1 MVGARI
7 RPGVTRVDDT
17 GLRLRALDDRALD
30 VCFDGRRVWTFWTLR
45 DTEGTGPL
53 RRVAWPRPLVKH
65 LDGRSVVAVRDS
77 ASGATYFEQ
86 ELALGSGEGRVEVV
100 SPRGV
105 ELGFDK
111 SGKLVPTFAGRS
123 ERDLDALLDATEAV
137 VAALRECGLEPFL
150 AYGTLLGAVREG
162 RVLGH
167 DSDADLGYV
176 SRHDTPV
183 QVALESFRVQRELAD
198 RGFATYRYSGGAFR
212 VDVQEGGVTRGL
224 DVFGGFLDRGR
235 LYLMGEVGTP
245 FREEWLWPL
254 TTAQLSGRTL
264 PVPAQ
269 PEHLL
274 EAMYGPGWK
283 VPDPA
288 FKFTTP
294 ARTTRALEGWFR
306 GTQPGIRYWE
316 RRASASTKGSFR
328 EPSVLARRAAR
339 LAGEL
344 DAEVLD
350 VGAGRGADSVW
361 LARQGVSVTAYDYV
375 PRGLRDAVA
384 VAEAE
389 QLPLDV
395 RALNLTEWRSVLAE
409 GTRLAHDP
417 RPRVVLARHV
427 LDATSGFGRESLARL
442 CSMALRQ
449 GGRLLADLHVADGG
463 AGQEGREDRP
473 GDPGEDAPD
482 WMVGRPDAEAMATL
496 LRRYGATRVVTKRL
510 PNRDRTTVRMVGEWS
525 AWT

>member
-1 MVGARI
+1 MAGPRI
-7 RPGVTRVDDT
+7 RPGITGVDDD

-45 DTEGTGPL
+45 DTEGTGPF
-53 RRVAWPRPLVKH
+53 RRIAWPRPLVKH
-65 LDGRSVVAVRDS
+65 LDGHSLVAVRDS
-77 ASGATYFEQ
+77 ATGSTYFEA
-86 ELALGSGEGRVEVV
+86 EVVLGSGEGRVEVR
-100 SPRGV
+100 SPKGV
-105 ELGFDK
+105 DLGFDK

-123 ERDLDALLDATEAV
+123 ARDLDSLLDATEAV
-137 VAALRECGLEPFL
+137 VGALREGGLEPFL

-176 SRHDTPV
+176 SRYDTPA
-183 QVALESFRVQRELAD
+183 QVARESFRVQRELAD

-294 ARTTRALEGWFR
+294 PRTTRALEGWFR

-316 RRASASTKGSFR
+316 RRASGPTHGKFR

-339 LAGEL
+339 LAEEL

-361 LARQGVSVTAYDYV
+361 LARQGVRVTAYDYV

-384 VAEAE
+384 VAQDEG
-389 QLPLDV
+389 LPLEA
-395 RALNLTEWRSVLAE
+395 RTLNLTEWRSVLAE

-427 LDATSGFGRESLARL
+427 LDATSGFGRESVARL
-442 CSMALRQ
+442 CSMALRD
-449 GGRLLADLHVADGG
+449 GGRLLADLHVAEPTG
-463 AGQEGREDRP
+463 ADRE
-473 GDPGEDAPD
+473 GDPDEDAPD
-482 WMVGRPDAEAMATL
+482 WMVGRPDPDAVATL
-496 LRRYGATRVVTKRL
+496 LRRYGATRVGIKRL